1 MKLTTIN
8 EKRKIL
14 KGGRKMNEENL
25 LRCFTDEQL
34 EIIKN
39 NIDRIVEVVKKL
51 VNSIVKEIHYIID
64 NIKTILNTDM
74 NLYKKKKKGKRY
86 VYMSEK
92 IKLWKIL
99 NKIKK

>member
-1 MKLTTIN
+1 
-8 EKRKIL
+8 
-14 KGGRKMNEENL
+14 MNEENL
-25 LRCFTDEQL
+25 LRHFTDEQL

-39 NIDRIVEVVKKL
+39 NIDRIVEVVKKNDNL
-51 VNSIVKEIHYIID
+51 IDKKIHYIID

-92 IKLWKIL
+92 IKLWRLIEYERS
-99 NKIKK
+99 